1 MSRDDRVTLS
11 RDARAVFPHHGPV
24 TVPSALRLRST
35 TPPAGVAGS
44 VPVALGAAAV
54 LAALTGGALHLAGRA
69 EPVTSGVTDFWLM
82 QATAA
87 LAYSTTGAWLA
98 RARPRL
104 GTGWL
109 LLAIGAAQALA
120 LLTTE
125 YSVGAYAR
133 DEAGALPAAAMW
145 ASVWLWSASL
155 VALGTLLPLLLPDG
169 RLPSPR
175 WRPALVL
182 SLTAVVTTAVS
193 WALTP
198 YDHWAPPDLV
208 AAGAHNPLG
217 ADWVAAGWVAVPVTL
232 VAVGAVAA
240 ALAALVSR
248 WRAST
253 GEEREQLKWLLLGG
267 VASVLLYAAG
277 FAGGPLVTA
286 LAMVPLPAACLV
298 AALRHGLWDVDVA
311 IDRSLVYG
319 ALTACVLAAY
329 VAVVGL
335 LGWLLG
341 PTTGAPIVVT
351 AVVALLAEPLLRRL
365 RAGVNRLV
373 HGDREEPYALLGRLG
388 ARLEATRDAD
398 AVTAEV
404 LPELVT
410 SVSAA
415 LRLPYVAVELADGEV
430 VAHGRR
436 QEPLET
442 VPLTYGGADVGRLVV
457 GTRPGGLRRQEQRL
471 LAGLARQAGVA
482 VRTVLLTR
490 DLSRSREQVVTAREE
505 ERRRLHRELHDGLGP
520 SLAALA
526 LQTET
531 ARELV
536 DEEPAAAV
544 RVLDRVVPGLKT
556 AVGEV
561 RGVVSGLRPPALDDL
576 GLAGA
581 LRELGSRFAA
591 PGTAV
596 EVSAADL
603 GELPAAAEVAAY
615 RIAAEAL
622 ANAARHA
629 APSRIEVQVQR
640 TPGTLR
646 VRVDDDGTG
655 IPAAP
660 VPGVGLASMR
670 ARAAELGGSCA
681 VTRREPGPG
690 TRVEA
695 VLPLEAP

>member
-1 MSRDDRVTLS
+1 MI
-11 RDARAVFPHHGPV
+11 
-24 TVPSALRLRST
+24 VPSAVRLRWAAPRPRVS
-35 TPPAGVAGS
+35 GS
-44 VPVALGAAAV
+44 VPIALGGAAV
-54 LAALTGGALHLAGRA
+54 LAALAGGVLHLTDRPGPITA
-69 EPVTSGVTDFWLM
+69 GVTDWWLM
-82 QATAA
+82 QGTAA

-98 RARPRL
+98 RARPRSI
-104 GTGWL
+104 TGWL
-109 LLAIGAAQALA
+109 LLGIGATQALA

-125 YSVGAYAR
+125 YGVGAFAR
-133 DEAGALPAAAMW
+133 GEAGALPAVALW

-175 WRPALVL
+175 WRPALAL
-182 SLTAVVTTAVS
+182 SLTAVVTTAAS

-198 YDHWAPPDLV
+198 YDDWAPPDLV
-208 AAGAHNPLG
+208 AAGARNPFG
-217 ADWVAAGWVAVPVTL
+217 ADWVVAGWVAVPVAL
-232 VAVGAVAA
+232 LAVGAVAA
-240 ALAALVSR
+240 AFAALFSR
-248 WRAST
+248 WRASA
-253 GEEREQLKWLLLGG
+253 GEEREQLEWLLLGG
-267 VASVLLYAAG
+267 VATVLLYAAG
-277 FAGGPLVTA
+277 FAAGPLVTA

-298 AALRHGLWDVDVA
+298 AALRHGLWDADVA
-311 IDRSLVYG
+311 ISRSLVYG

-365 RAGVNRLV
+365 RVGVNRLV

-398 AVTAEV
+398 AVTDEV
-404 LPELVT
+404 LPELVA
-410 SVSAA
+410 SVATA
-415 LRLPYVAVELADGEV
+415 LRLPFVAVELADGEV

-436 QEPLET
+436 QGPIET
-442 VPLTYGGADVGRLVV
+442 VPLTYGGTDVGRLVV
-457 GTRPGGLRRQEQRL
+457 GVRPGGMRRQERRL
-471 LAGLARQAGVA
+471 LTGLARQAAVA

-490 DLSRSREQVVTAREE
+490 DLDHSREQVVTAREE

-526 LQTET
+526 LQAET
-531 ARELV
+531 ARDLV
-536 DEEPAAAV
+536 DADPAAAV
-544 RVLDRVVPGLKT
+544 AVLDRVVPGLKT

-561 RGVVSGLRPPALDDL
+561 RGVVSGLRPLALDDL
-576 GLAGA
+576 GLGGA
-581 LRELGSRFAA
+581 LREFGSRFAA
-591 PGTAV
+591 PGTTV
-596 EVSAADL
+596 EVSAADI

-615 RIAAEAL
+615 RIVTEAV

-629 APSRIEVQVQR
+629 APSRIEVQVRR
-640 TPGTLR
+640 TAGTLR

-655 IPAAP
+655 IPAAS

-670 ARAAELGGSCA
+670 ARAAELGGSCVVA
-681 VTRREPGPG
+681 RREPGPG
-690 TRVEA
+690 TRVEV